1 MEAKEEQYKVK
12 LTNKEAEGV
21 SGGHTDKGQKDA
33 EQKAHEAHINSGAA
47 DVIH

>member
-21 SGGHTDKGQKDA
+21 SGGLTDKGQRDA
-33 EQKAHEAHINSGAA
+33 EQKAEQEYINTGKA
-47 DVIH
+47 DVMK